1 MPDTIHDF
9 ATSISYDESTTSDSY
24 QNFADP
30 LDLMGRRNSVSFIL
44 ENTGGSNA
52 LKFKIEAS
60 NDGDTWIEVQAEQAV
75 NSGEVTS
82 YEEDL
87 PAYRYYRVRF
97 AANTSGNQTTAKLH
111 VAAK

>member
-9 ATSISYDESTTSDSY
+9 ATSISYDEETTTDSY
-24 QNFADP
+24 QTFDSP
-30 LDLMGRRNSVSFIL
+30 LDLMGRRNSVSFIF

-60 NDGDTWIEVQAEQAV
+60 NGGDTWVEVQAEEAV

-87 PAYRYYRVRF
+87 PAFRYYRVRF
-97 AANTSGNQTTAKLH
+97 AANTAGSQTTAKLH